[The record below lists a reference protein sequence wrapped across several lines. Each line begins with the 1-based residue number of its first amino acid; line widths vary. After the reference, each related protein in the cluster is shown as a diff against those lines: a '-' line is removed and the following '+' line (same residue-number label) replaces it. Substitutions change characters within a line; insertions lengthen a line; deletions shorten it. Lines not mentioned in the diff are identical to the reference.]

1 MKFPEFTEKEYND
14 IVKKALLN
22 EELAKIFLMKI
33 KGYSIVKISME
44 LNLSERTTN
53 RRIKELKHK
62 IMKVL

>member
-53 RRIKELKHK
+53 RRIKELKRK